1 MVSTWRDF
9 NTPVNTSSLLE
20 KIIQSTLQ
28 DGHLWDRHKGSVL
41 ERCRS
46 YKGNKQRQGPTLG
59 VCFTEVSVK
68 RESTV
73 HNYKITWTLQKKRI
87 RIYYLSLHRWQSRG
101 GGGHVLVPKMFL
113 PMYLTLPVTSATS
126 ECTFS
131 ALRQLKNYLT
141 STMKQDCLN
150 KLEQL
155 PTVRCIVPTRLQTH

>member
-1 MVSTWRDF
+1 M
-9 NTPVNTSSLLE
+9 
-20 KIIQSTLQ
+20 
-28 DGHLWDRHKGSVL
+28 SVL
-41 ERCRS
+41 ERCPS
-46 YKGNKQRQGPTLG
+46 YRESNKGNKQRQGLTLG
-59 VCFTEVSVK
+59 VRFTEVSVK

-73 HNYKITWTLQKKRI
+73 HNHKITWTLQKKKKKEFIIFLYIGGRV
-87 RIYYLSLHRWQSRG
+87 G
-101 GGGHVLVPKMFL
+101 EGGGHVLVPKMFL

-150 KLEQL
+150 QLEQL